1 MIHLNAIGHGA
12 RILMGAVAIV
22 CFVHSGHADDGFV
35 KDLSS
40 GCAVFKPNLK
50 QGETVVWQGACLNGY
65 GNGRGIAKWTAADGT
80 SVTFEGSFIQG
91 KLQSAGKM
99 TASGGDR
106 YEGTYRDGMREGRG
120 AYVSA
125 NGDRYEGEYKN
136 NQRNGRGVL
145 SSASGQRV
153 EGEWRNGSQVAT
165 TLAMAPAIPQ
175 ASLQAQES
183 TPSGARPEA
192 PAVPQTPAD
201 RTALQR
207 PAAKP
212 DAAVGVDGQWYSDEY
227 GIGIEIRDGRGIATA
242 TNQMGHKPGDV
253 ILELQ
258 KPAANVYAGRMLV
271 DVRRPQLDWVEGK
284 AALYPDRLRIGL
296 QNGYQIDFKRGVAPK
311 LSDAYPSGVRYI
323 AICRGGTFIVAAY
336 DKKQIDFRRLPTVAE
351 FKLGEAPGPL
361 AQILPEVRSFVRAAC
376 GDGYDRAQYPVFFE
390 SRPLP
395 ALPLSVRSFDAADA
409 RAMLQGDRGTLY
421 NKVAVD
427 ATAERQAAVQKSAE
441 DAAIVRAKAREA
453 KREEFFRKLG
463 AKELET
469 VGILG
474 SNPFALEGKIVGVS
488 VIFRRMLSPTD
499 GDFEILVHS
508 MSDQGG
514 YALVTDIPRGTF
526 LQPVRALLAA
536 KVVGTKPGKDG
547 DVDRVQLKYVG
558 ALVCPEDG
566 CP

>member
-1 MIHLNAIGHGA
+1 MIHLKAIGHGA
-12 RILMGAVAIV
+12 RISMGVVAIL
-22 CFVHSGHADDGFV
+22 CFVHFGHADDRFV

-50 QGETVVWQGACLNGY
+50 PGETVVWQGACANGY

-91 KLQSAGKM
+91 KLQAVGKM

-106 YEGTYRDGMREGRG
+106 YEGAYRDGMREGRG
-120 AYVSA
+120 TYVSA

-145 SSASGQRV
+145 SLASGQRV
-153 EGEWRNGSQVAT
+153 EGEWRNGNQVAAT
-165 TLAMAPAIPQ
+165 PTMAPASPQ
-175 ASLQAQES
+175 ASLQAQGT
-183 TPSGARPEA
+183 TPSVARRDA
-192 PAVPQTPAD
+192 PAVPQTPD
-201 RTALQR
+201 RTALER

-212 DAAVGVDGQWYSDEY
+212 DTAVGVDGQWYSDEY
-227 GIGIEIRDGRGIATA
+227 GVGMEIRDGRGIATA
-242 TNQMGHKPGDV
+242 TDRMGHKPGDA

-258 KPAANVYAGRMLV
+258 KPVANVYAARMLV

-284 AALYPDRLRIGL
+284 AAVYPDRLRIGL
-296 QNGYQIDFKRGVAPK
+296 QNGYQMDFKRGVAPK
-311 LSDAYPSGVRYI
+311 LSDAYPSGLRYM
-323 AICRGGTFIVAAY
+323 AICRGGTFIVASY
-336 DKKQIDFRRLPTVAE
+336 DKKQIDFRRLPTVAT

-395 ALPLSVRSFDAADA
+395 ALPLSVSSFDAADA
-409 RAMLQGDRGTLY
+409 SATLSGDNGTLY

-427 ATAERQAAVQKSAE
+427 ATAERQAAVQKSAQ
-441 DAAIVRAKAREA
+441 DAAMVRAKEREA

-463 AKELET
+463 AKEMET
-469 VGILG
+469 VGILW

-488 VIFRRMLSPTD
+488 VIFRRMVSPTD

-508 MSDQGG
+508 MSDRGG
-514 YALVTDIPRGTF
+514 SALVTDIPRGTF

-536 KVVGTKPGKDG
+536 KVVGMKPGKDG

-558 ALVCPEDG
+558 SLVCPEDG